1 MFTLS
6 RPRNGII
13 RVEQARNI
21 HVTAAHRQKQP
32 YHHGD
37 LKAALLAAAEAE
49 LGEAGI
55 EGFSLRSVAKRAG
68 VSHAAPAHHFHD
80 VKGLLT
86 ALAADG
92 FRRFVATQK
101 AAMAQRPTDPVS
113 QIAASGLGYV
123 RFAQQSPAIFRLIF
137 SSNRPDYE
145 NLELAHYARA
155 GYDMLVRQ
163 VSELHGSDQWDE
175 AHLRRTIATMW
186 SLAHG
191 LADLLSSG
199 KLKIVSELPQA
210 KQDEE
215 VFAIMRAA
223 AAKA

>member
-1 MFTLS
+1 M
-6 RPRNGII
+6 
-13 RVEQARNI
+13 
-21 HVTAAHRQKQP
+21 TAAQQQKQP

-92 FRRFVATQK
+92 FRRFVATQEACMAERPADPASQM
-101 AAMAQRPTDPVS
+101 AAA
-113 QIAASGLGYV
+113 GLGYV
-123 RFAQQSPAIFRLIF
+123 RFAQNSPALFRLIF
-137 SSNRPDYE
+137 SSNRLDFEYR
-145 NLELAHYARA
+145 ELADNARA

-163 VSELHGSDQWDE
+163 VKDLQGGDQWEE
-175 AHLRRTIATMW
+175 ARLHRTIATMW

-191 LADLLSSG
+191 LADLLASG
-199 KLKIVSELPQA
+199 RLKIVSELPQA
-210 KQDEE
+210 ARNEE
-215 VFAIMRAA
+215 VFAIMREA